1 MNLSNLSL
9 PSFAIEILMQIYL
22 AEQLGDPIKKGQGW
36 CTARGNS
43 IDAVREILIP
53 QNLIEQKEEH
63 FVVTSVGK
71 QIILSVIQHILVG
84 DDGLLVC
91 W

>member
-1 MNLSNLSL
+1 MSLSDLNLS
-9 PSFAIEILMQIYL
+9 SFAIEILMQIYL
-22 AEQLGDPIKKGQGW
+22 AEQLGSPIKKSHGW

-43 IDAVREILIP
+43 IDAIREILIP
-53 QNLIEQKEEH
+53 KNLIEQKEEH
-63 FVVTSVGK
+63 FVVTSLGK
-71 QIILSVIQHILVG
+71 QIVLSVIQRILVG

>member
-1 MNLSNLSL
+1 MNLSNLNL

-22 AEQLGDPIKKGQGW
+22 AEQLGDPIKKSQGW
-36 CTARGNS
+36 CTVRGNS
-43 IDAVREILIP
+43 IDAIREILIS

>member
-1 MNLSNLSL
+1 MNLSDLNL

-22 AEQLGDPIKKGQGW
+22 AEKLGNPIKKSHGW
-36 CTARGNS
+36 CTVRGNS
-43 IDAVREILIP
+43 IDAIREILIP
-53 QNLIEQKEEH
+53 KNLIKQKEEY
-63 FVVTSVGK
+63 FVVTSFGK
-71 QIILSVIQHILVG
+71 QIVLSVIQRILVG